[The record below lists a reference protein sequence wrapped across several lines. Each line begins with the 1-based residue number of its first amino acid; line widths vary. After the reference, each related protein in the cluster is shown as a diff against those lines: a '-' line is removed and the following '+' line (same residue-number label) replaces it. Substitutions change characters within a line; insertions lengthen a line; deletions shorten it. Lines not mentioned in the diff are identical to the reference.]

1 MRIKRTSFG
10 MRRFK
15 TSTHEDGA
23 TNFFDEFFLF
33 EIRFIVRIDIIQSFG
48 GERTKTA
55 SSRSVLDSI

>member
-1 MRIKRTSFG
+1 